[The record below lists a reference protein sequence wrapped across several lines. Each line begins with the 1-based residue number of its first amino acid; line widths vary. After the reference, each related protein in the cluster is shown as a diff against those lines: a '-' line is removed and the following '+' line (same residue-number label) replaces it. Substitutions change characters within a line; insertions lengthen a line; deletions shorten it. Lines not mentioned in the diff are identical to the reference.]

1 MANLSRFDPF
11 KMDMG
16 DSLDD
21 VFEGFFRP
29 VMSSKN
35 TTTPQIKLDVKEDD
49 KQYKIHAD
57 IPGVKKEDIHVE
69 VDGNVVN
76 ISAQMHRQE
85 EEKKD
90 TKVIRSERYFGKV
103 SRSFALDTDLDE
115 TKAEAEYKD
124 GVLELVL
131 PKKAGKNSKRL
142 EVR

>member
-1 MANLSRFDPF
+1 MANLTRFDPF
-11 KMDMG
+11 SMDVS

-29 VMSSKN
+29 VLGKN
-35 TTTPQIKLDVKEDD
+35 VNAPQIKLDVQEDQ
-49 KQYKIHAD
+49 KQYKVHAD

-69 VDGNVVN
+69 IDGNTVN
-76 ISAQMHRQE
+76 ISAEMHRE
-85 EEKKD
+85 DEEKQD
-90 TKVIRSERYFGKV
+90 AKVIRSERYFGKI

-115 TKAEAEYKD
+115 AQADAEYKD

-131 PKKAGKNSKRL
+131 PKKAGSKSKRL

>member
-11 KMDMG
+11 KMDVS

-29 VMSSKN
+29 VLSKN
-35 TTTPQIKLDVKEDD
+35 HAAPQIKLDVQEDQ
-49 KQYKIHAD
+49 KQYTIHAN

-69 VDGNVVN
+69 VDGNIVN
-76 ISAQMHRQE
+76 ISAEMHREE
-85 EEKKD
+85 EEKEE

-115 TKAEAEYKD
+115 TQAEAEYKD

-131 PKKAGKNSKRL
+131 PKKAGGTSKRL

>member
-11 KMDMG
+11 KMDVN
-16 DSLDD
+16 DSLED

-29 VMSSKN
+29 VLSKN
-35 TTTPQIKLDVKEDD
+35 QASPQIQLDVEEDQ

-69 VDGNVVN
+69 VDGNIVN
-76 ISAQMHRQE
+76 ISAEMHREE

-103 SRSFALDTDLDE
+103 SRSFALGTDLDE
-115 TKAEAEYKD
+115 SQANAEYKD

-131 PKKAGKNSKRL
+131 PKKAGGTSKRL
-142 EVR
+142 KVR